1 MCKSIGTPAD
11 LYQHVLTS
19 TVPIAQLWSAFG
31 SWQTNRATHCCP
43 PLVPDVLFASFWIPF
58 KARKF
63 GTEIPTCFNTIPP
76 GSIGLLQFHHALLG
90 VAPVDFQG
98 LGYGAETLKP
108 LIALLHPSL
117 NPVGRSCKMLTSDD
131 SQSLG
136 ISGNGWINR
145 GRWIF
150 QKRVKRKT
158 MSQYVTVAPTT
169 FDQLVESANV
179 LAHCSNNV
187 SLHIKSH
194 EDPNRCNNIIIFS
207 RQDGRKHLQ
216 KLPISS
222 LTTRN
227 SNFFWSIFGHW
238 WTATKSFRQQVLTSR
253 SCCSA

>member
-158 MSQYVTVAPTT
+158 MSQCHSCTH
-169 FDQLVESANV
+169 D
-179 LAHCSNNV
+179 
-187 SLHIKSH
+187 
-194 EDPNRCNNIIIFS
+194 
-207 RQDGRKHLQ
+207 
-216 KLPISS
+216 
-222 LTTRN
+222 
-227 SNFFWSIFGHW
+227 FWSARGKCKRAS
-238 WTATKSFRQQVLTSR
+238 TLLK
-253 SCCSA
+253 